1 MIAGMILECPGT
13 RGCRDGPAMLDRV
26 PLSLGEV
33 SSRSSC
39 SDDDTGIVYII
50 KYDVCDDD

>member
-1 MIAGMILECPGT
+1 MIAGMILECPGS
-13 RGCRDGPAMLDRV
+13 RGFRDGPAMLDRV

-39 SDDDTGIVYII
+39 SDDDTGIIVYII
-50 KYDVCDDD
+50 KYDMI

>member
-50 KYDVCDDD
+50 KSMI